1 MPAAL
6 IIAELVAKQ
15 GIPLAISLIEKWR
28 KDEPDN
34 PEPAEWLAILN
45 AHSLTL
51 TYDQQVEAAEKRA
64 NG

>member
-6 IIAELVAKQ
+6 IIAELVAQ
-15 GIPLAISLIEKWR
+15 HGIPLAISIIEKWS

-45 AHSLTL
+45 SHSLKL
-51 TYDQQVEAAEKRA
+51 TYDEQIEAAEKRA